1 MLLTDG
7 ELIIVEKV
15 VERNRV
21 NENGGRELWGRG
33 DGSKGTWDR

>member
-7 ELIIVEKV
+7 ELITVEKV

-21 NENGGRELWGRG
+21 NETWRERALVKR
-33 DGSKGTWDR
+33 

>member
-21 NENGGRELWGRG
+21 NETWRERGRNRVRERALGER
-33 DGSKGTWDR
+33 

>member
-15 VERNRV
+15 VEGNRV
-21 NENGGRELWGRG
+21 NENGGREGGIRVRERALGER
-33 DGSKGTWDR
+33 

>member
-7 ELIIVEKV
+7 ELIIVVNLKV

-21 NENGGRELWGRG
+21 NENGGRGV
-33 DGSKGTWDR
+33 GSKGTWDR

>member
-21 NENGGRELWGRG
+21 NETWRERG
-33 DGSKGTWDR
+33 KNRVRERALGER